1 MKLKYNIIITN
12 SIFIV
17 NIVYIIN
24 IYENNKPLI
33 NLFIKIKKKRYNN
46 IFNILL
52 INYISI
58 III

>member
-24 IYENNKPLI
+24 IYENN
-33 NLFIKIKKKRYNN
+33 NN
-46 IFNILL
+46 IFNIFLK
-52 INYISI
+52 NYIYINKEI
-58 III
+58 ILIIRDKI

>member
-24 IYENNKPLI
+24 IYEDNKPLI
-33 NLFIKIKKKRYNN
+33 NLFIKIKKIRYNN
-46 IFNILL
+46 IFNIFL

>member
-33 NLFIKIKKKRYNN
+33 NLFIKIKKIRYAVICN
-46 IFNILL
+46 I
-52 INYISI
+52 IS
-58 III
+58 